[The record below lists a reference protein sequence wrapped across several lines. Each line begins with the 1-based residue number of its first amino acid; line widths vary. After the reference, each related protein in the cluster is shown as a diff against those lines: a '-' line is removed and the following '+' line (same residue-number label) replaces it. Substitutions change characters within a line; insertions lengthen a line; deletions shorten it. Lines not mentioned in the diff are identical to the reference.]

1 MEILQFVAGMPLGYY
16 AAAALIGLGVWL
28 WKRRRVPA
36 LLAAYAFFLLSLA
49 VLARES
55 AAERQYA
62 LRLFWSYAD
71 LEKQG
76 LQILANIGVF
86 VPLGLLLGLEFGWK
100 GLPLGAGFSVAIEL
114 LQLLTA
120 RGLFEFDDMVHNT
133 LGTLIGVALAVLI
146 VRRRGKDPPAPA
158 CAQREEDPPG
168 PKA

>member
-86 VPLGLLLGLEFGWK
+86 VPLGLLLFAVIRDKPEQLGLR
-100 GLPLGAGFSVAIEL
+100 PYD
-114 LQLLTA
+114 
-120 RGLFEFDDMVHNT
+120 R
-133 LGTLIGVALAVLI
+133 
-146 VRRRGKDPPAPA
+146 
-158 CAQREEDPPG
+158 QRQEAEDSR
-168 PKA
+168 